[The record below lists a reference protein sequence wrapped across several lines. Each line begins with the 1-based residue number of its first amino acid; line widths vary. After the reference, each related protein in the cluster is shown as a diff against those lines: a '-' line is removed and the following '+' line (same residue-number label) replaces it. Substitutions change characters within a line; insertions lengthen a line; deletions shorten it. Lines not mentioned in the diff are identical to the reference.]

1 MGKKK
6 RAERLFEKTIS
17 CITGLESRLSVPL
30 GGVSLDTDSE
40 NRLLRTLSAVLKR
53 CAGGGVPELDEESG
67 KLFRE
72 LYTDAEQARDCF
84 VRFYSKG
91 ENARRAGGALRELED
106 VVGRGKDG
114 TDASTGSGGGAEKRA
129 AEIVSEVWAPETA
142 IPDEDIL
149 PRWRLR
155 NVAPNPEPIK
165 PTEVMLQLNGLYT
178 LPDERLQSGEQVA
191 DRYDGGET
199 AQPASSEL
207 RAQAGE
213 IIREPGQKVAD
224 YDHPVPL
231 FEEDERHELVNC
243 LDELDRDLGFEKEMD
258 VLPKEYRLPVLLS
271 VSVTHEKL
279 DELCGKWIESLVAAK
294 KYKHIRLFVLTESG
308 VVKIKEELLGNGIT
322 AYSVIGQYGRHFT
335 ALKYTQLLFE
345 KGFGIRA
352 GFKLDTDEGIRSK
365 ELYEMTGRTWLQTL
379 CHNLWG
385 GTARDHA
392 GRPVELAFNEGEYMN
407 DADIKCLGYGAAM
420 REPDVKM
427 PESAAGEH
435 IFFNKAAAHARATAL
450 YNRFDRLDDH
460 ISHPVVKGGGYGI
473 TNHGLREALPFT
485 YSRVGRAE
493 DQQFYFSGL
502 QKGLR
507 GIFHPDLRIAHYK
520 GAVAS
525 VEKKTEAARLIADMY
540 RLVLFEHVVERFGVK
555 EEIDPMPGVFAGR
568 LARAQAFFHLM
579 HRALDFLSKG
589 KDGEAKELVFEGRK
603 VLRNL
608 EGLIDD
614 GTVDRELEEEQVEW
628 ERFVRLADG
637 ADPDKAKAVL
647 DSLAIQ

>member
-1 MGKKK
+1 MGKRK

-17 CITGLESRLSVPL
+17 CIAGLESRLSVPL
-30 GGVSLDTDSE
+30 GGVLLDADSE
-40 NRLLRTLSAVLKR
+40 NGLLRVISAVFAR

-72 LYTDAEQARDCF
+72 LFTDAEQARDCF
-84 VRFYSKG
+84 VRFYSQR
-91 ENARRAGGALRELED
+91 ENAGRAGKALRELED
-106 VVGRGKDG
+106 ITDPVKGG
-114 TDASTGSGGGAEKRA
+114 TEASSGFGGDAAERA

-155 NVAPNPEPIK
+155 NVAPNPNPIK
-165 PTEVMLQLNGLYT
+165 PTEVVLQLNGLYT
-178 LPDERLQSGEQVA
+178 LPDADQQYGGTDPDRHDSGPDQSGGSHVREV
-191 DRYDGGET
+191 
-199 AQPASSEL
+199 L
-207 RAQAGE
+207 RD
-213 IIREPGQKVAD
+213 PGQKVAD

-231 FEEDERHELVNC
+231 FQDDERHELVNC
-243 LDELDRDLGFEKEMD
+243 LDELDCDLQFEKEMGA
-258 VLPKEYRLPVLLS
+258 LPKEYRFPVLLS

-279 DELCGKWIESLVAAK
+279 DELCEKWIKSLVAEK
-294 KYKHIRLFVLTESG
+294 GYKHIKLFVLTERG
-308 VVKIKEELLGNGIT
+308 VETIKEELLGNGIN

-335 ALKYTQLLFE
+335 ALKYTQLLLE
-345 KGFGIRA
+345 KGFGIRG

-365 ELYEMTGRTWLQTL
+365 ELYEITGKTWLQTL

-407 DADIKCLGYGAAM
+407 DGDIKRLGYKEAM
-420 REPDVKM
+420 REPDVKL
-427 PESAAGEH
+427 PESCAGEH

-450 YNRFDRLDDH
+450 YNRFNRLDDH

-473 TNHGLREALPFT
+473 TNHGLREVLPFT

-579 HRALDFLSKG
+579 HRALGFLSKE
-589 KDGEAKELVFEGRK
+589 KRGEAEELVFEGRK
-603 VLRNL
+603 VLQEL
-608 EGLIDD
+608 EELIDD
-614 GTVDRELEEEQVEW
+614 GTVDRELEDEQEEW
-628 ERFVRLADG
+628 ERFVRLADS

>member
-17 CITGLESRLSVPL
+17 CITGLGTRLSAPL
-30 GGVSLDTDSE
+30 GGVLLDADSE
-40 NRLLRTLSAVLKR
+40 NRLLRVVSAVFES
-53 CAGGGVPELDEESG
+53 CAGGRNPELDEESG
-67 KLFRE
+67 KLFQE
-72 LYTDAEQARDCF
+72 LYTDAEEARDCF
-84 VRFYSKG
+84 VRFYSQR
-91 ENARRAGGALRELED
+91 ENAGRAGKALRELEETTAP
-106 VVGRGKDG
+106 GKSG
-114 TDASTGSGGGAEKRA
+114 TEASSGFGGDASERA

-155 NVAPNPEPIK
+155 NVAPNPDPIK
-165 PTEVMLQLNGLYT
+165 PTEVVLQLNGLYT
-178 LPDERLQSGEQVA
+178 LPDADQQSG
-191 DRYDGGET
+191 GG
-199 AQPASSEL
+199 PL
-207 RAQAGE
+207 RD
-213 IIREPGQKVAD
+213 PGQKVAD

-231 FEEDERHELVNC
+231 FEDDERHELVNC
-243 LDELDRDLGFEKEMD
+243 LDELDCDLQFEKEMG
-258 VLPKEYRLPVLLS
+258 VLPKEYRFPVLLS
-271 VSVTHEKL
+271 VSVTHAKL
-279 DELCGKWIESLVAAK
+279 DELCEQWIKSLVAEK
-294 KYKHIRLFVLTESG
+294 GYKHIRLFVLTERG
-308 VVKIKEELLGNGIT
+308 VETIKEELLGKGIN

-335 ALKYTQLLFE
+335 ALKYTQLIFE

-365 ELYEMTGRTWLQTL
+365 ELYEITGKTWLQTL

-407 DADIKCLGYGAAM
+407 DTDIKRLGYAEAM

-427 PESAAGEH
+427 PASSAGEH

-450 YNRFDRLDDH
+450 YNRFHRLDDH

-473 TNHGLREALPFT
+473 TNHGLREVLPFT

-579 HRALDFLSKG
+579 HRAIGFLSKE
-589 KDGEAKELVFEGRK
+589 KEGEAEELVFDGRK
-603 VLRNL
+603 VLREL
-608 EGLIDD
+608 EELIDD
-614 GTVDRELEEEQVEW
+614 GTVDRELEDEQEEW
-628 ERFVRLADG
+628 ERFVRLADSAG
-637 ADPDKAKAVL
+637 PAKAKAVL